1 MAIESL
7 PELDSSAG
15 SDPKAVVLVVDDQIV
30 NVRLITAL
38 LHQQGYTTLSALG
51 GEEGVALALSER
63 PDLVLLDVRMPDMDG
78 FDVLRK
84 LRSTPATVDLP
95 IIFLTADDDRENLI
109 RGFSDGVSDYVT
121 KPFVARELLARVRT
135 HVDLK
140 KSRDTLRRFAQEK
153 QDMAELVAHDL
164 RNYLANIMF
173 ATDLQCALPNPDLAM
188 LRLAQSIRSSADAG
202 LLFLQAL
209 LEQQEEQAS
218 GGIIEPLSV
227 RTLLVDAM
235 DLMNESARAKHIM
248 LDLSPQDVIVVSG
261 LRSSAVHVL
270 QNLLSNAI
278 KYSPQG
284 TRVTI
289 AGISKGSRGRMMVMD
304 RGPGI
309 SSSDQERLFQ
319 RFTRLS
325 SEPTGGETSTGLGL
339 ALAKQQARAM
349 GGDLWYEH
357 REGGGS
363 VFTLELPLA

>member
-1 MAIESL
+1 MATHHF
-7 PELDSSAG
+7 P
-15 SDPKAVVLVVDDQIV
+15 DPALADDAAAKPLILVVDDQPV
-30 NVRLITAL
+30 NVRLLTAL
-38 LHQQGYTTLSALG
+38 LHQQGYATLSAFG
-51 GEEGVALALSER
+51 GEAGVAMAIGEK
-63 PDLVLLDVRMPDMDG
+63 PDLVLLDVRMPGMDG
-78 FDVLRK
+78 FEVLRK
-84 LRSTPATVDLP
+84 LRGSPETADLP
-95 IIFLTADDDRENLI
+95 IIFLTADDDRENLV
-109 RGFSDGVSDYVT
+109 RGFTAGVSDYVT

-135 HVDLK
+135 HVELK

-173 ATDLQCALPNPDLAM
+173 ATDLQCAIPEVDLNVV
-188 LRLAQSIRSSADAG
+188 RLAQSIRSSADAG

-227 RTLLVDAM
+227 RNLLVDAM
-235 DLMNESARAKHIM
+235 DQLNESARAKHIM
-248 LDLSPQDVIVVSG
+248 LDLSPQEVIVVSG

-278 KYSPQG
+278 KYSPPG
-284 TRVTI
+284 SRVTI
-289 AGISKGSRGRMMVMD
+289 AASTKGTRCRMLVMD

-319 RFTRLS
+319 RFARLS

-349 GGDLWYEH
+349 GGDLWYE
-357 REGGGS
+357 RRDGGGS
-363 VFTLELPLA
+363 IFTLELPLA

>member
-1 MAIESL
+1 MAIDSL
-7 PELDSSAG
+7 PVTDTAVGTE
-15 SDPKAVVLVVDDQIV
+15 PKAVVLVVDDQLV

-38 LHQQGYTTLSALG
+38 LQQQGYTTLCALG
-51 GEEGVALALSER
+51 GAEGVELAIREQ
-63 PDLVLLDVRMPDMDG
+63 PDLVLLDVRMPDVDG
-78 FDVLRK
+78 FEVLRI
-84 LRSTPATVDLP
+84 LRSTPGTVDLP

-109 RGFSDGVSDYVT
+109 RGFTAGVSDYVT

-140 KSRDTLRRFAQEK
+140 RSRDALHRFAKEK

-173 ATDLQCALPNPDLAM
+173 ATDLQCAIPDVDPAV

-227 RTLLVDAM
+227 RTLLIDAM
-235 DLMNESARAKHIM
+235 DQLNESARAKQIM
-248 LDLSPQDVIVVSG
+248 LDLSAQEVIVVCG

-278 KYSPQG
+278 KYSPPG

-289 AGISKGSRGRMMVMD
+289 AAISKGSRGRMMVMD

-319 RFTRLS
+319 RFARLS
-325 SEPTGGETSTGLGL
+325 SEPTAGETSTGLGL

-349 GGDLWYEH
+349 GGDLWYEV

>member
-1 MAIESL
+1 MAIEQL
-7 PELDSSAG
+7 PIEPLITADESR
-15 SDPKAVVLVVDDQIV
+15 PLVLVVDDQAV

-38 LHQQGYTTLSALG
+38 LSQQGYATISAMS
-51 GEEGVALALSER
+51 GEDGVAKASAEH
-63 PDLVLLDVRMPDMDG
+63 PDLMLLDVRMPGLDG
-78 FDVLRK
+78 FGVLRE
-84 LRSTPATVDLP
+84 LRATPATADLP

-109 RGFSDGVSDYVT
+109 RGFSAGVNDYVT

-140 KSRDTLRRFAQEK
+140 RSRDALRRFAQEK

-173 ATDLQCALPNPDLAM
+173 ATDLQCAIPDVDLGVV
-188 LRLAQSIRSSADAG
+188 RLARSIRSSADAG

-209 LEQQEEQAS
+209 LEQQEVQAC
-218 GGIIEPLSV
+218 GGVIEPLSV
-227 RTLLVDAM
+227 RLLLGESVA
-235 DLMNESARAKHIM
+235 LLNESARAKQIVLH
-248 LDLSPQDVIVVSG
+248 LEPHDVIVVSG

-284 TRVTI
+284 SRVSISAT
-289 AGISKGSRGRMMVMD
+289 SKGTRGRMSVMD

-309 SSSDQERLFQ
+309 SGADQERLFQ

-325 SEPTGGETSTGLGL
+325 SEPTAGETSTGLGL

-349 GGDLWYEH
+349 GGDLWYE
-357 REGGGS
+357 RRDGGGS
-363 VFTLELPLA
+363 TFTLELPLA

>member
-1 MAIESL
+1 MAIEQL
-7 PELDSSAG
+7 PVEALVCVADA
-15 SDPKAVVLVVDDQIV
+15 KAVVLVVDDQVV

-38 LHQQGYTTLSALG
+38 LIQQGYSTISALS

-63 PDLVLLDVRMPDMDG
+63 PDLVLLDVRMPNMDG
-78 FDVLRK
+78 FEVLRR
-84 LRSTPATVDLP
+84 LRGTPETADLP

-109 RGFSDGVSDYVT
+109 RGFSAGVNDYVT

-140 KSRDTLRRFAQEK
+140 NSRDALRRFAQEK

-173 ATDLQCALPNPDLAM
+173 ATDLQIAIPDVDLGVV
-188 LRLAQSIRSSADAG
+188 RLAHSIRSSADAG

-218 GGIIEPLSV
+218 GGVIEPLSV
-227 RTLLVDAM
+227 RLLLGEAVD
-235 DLMNESARAKHIM
+235 LLNESARAKRIM
-248 LDLSPQDVIVVSG
+248 LQLMPHDVIVVSG

-278 KYSPQG
+278 KYSPPG
-284 TRVTI
+284 SRVSIT
-289 AGISKGSRGRMMVMD
+289 ASSKGTRGRMMVMD
-304 RGPGI
+304 HGPGI
-309 SSSDQERLFQ
+309 NGPDQERLFQ

-349 GGDLWYEH
+349 GGDLWYEK

-363 VFTLELPLA
+363 IFTLELPLA

>member
-1 MAIESL
+1 MAIKSL
-7 PELDSSAG
+7 PVAEIGAG
-15 SDPKAVVLVVDDQIV
+15 SDQKAVVLVVDDQIV
-30 NVRLITAL
+30 NIRLITAL
-38 LHQQGYTTLSALG
+38 LHQQGYTTVSALG
-51 GEEGVALALSER
+51 GEQGVALAISER
-63 PDLVLLDVRMPDMDG
+63 PDLVLLDVRMPEVDG
-78 FDVLRK
+78 FEVLRR
-84 LRSTPATVDLP
+84 LRAGPDTADLP

-109 RGFSDGVSDYVT
+109 RGFTAGVSDYVT

-140 KSRDTLRRFAQEK
+140 KTRDALRRFAQEK

-209 LEQQEEQAS
+209 LEQQEDQAS

-227 RTLLVDAM
+227 RTLLADAM
-235 DLMNESARAKHIM
+235 EQMNESARAKQIM
-248 LDLSPQDVIVVSG
+248 LDLSPQEIIVVSG

-278 KYSPQG
+278 KYSPPG
-284 TRVTI
+284 SRVTI
-289 AGISKGSRGRMMVMD
+289 AAVSKNSRGRMMVMD

-325 SEPTGGETSTGLGL
+325 SEPTAGETSTGLGL

-349 GGDLWYEH
+349 GGDLWFEA

-363 VFTLELPLA
+363 IFTLELPLA

>member
-1 MAIESL
+1 MAIEQL
-7 PELDSSAG
+7 PPEGCDAEDG
-15 SDPKAVVLVVDDQIV
+15 PKPLVLVVDDQIV

-38 LHQQGYTTLSALG
+38 LSQQGYATISALS
-51 GEEGVALALSER
+51 GEDGIALALAEK
-63 PDLVLLDVRMPDMDG
+63 PDLVLLDVRMPGMDG
-78 FDVLRK
+78 FGVLRE
-84 LRSTPATVDLP
+84 LRATPATADLP

-109 RGFSDGVSDYVT
+109 RGFSGGVNDYLT

-140 KSRDTLRRFAQEK
+140 RSRDALRRFAQEK

-173 ATDLQCALPNPDLAM
+173 ATDLQCAIPDVDLGVV
-188 LRLAQSIRSSADAG
+188 RLAHSIRSSADAG

-218 GGIIEPLSV
+218 GGLIEPLSV
-227 RTLLVDAM
+227 RLLLGESAG
-235 DLMNESARAKHIM
+235 LLNESARAKRIM
-248 LDLSPQDVIVVSG
+248 LHLVPHEVIVVSG

-278 KYSPQG
+278 KYSPPGSQVSISAATKG
-284 TRVTI
+284 TR
-289 AGISKGSRGRMMVMD
+289 GRIMVMD

-309 SSSDQERLFQ
+309 SGADQEKLFQ

-325 SEPTGGETSTGLGL
+325 SEPTGGESSTGLGL

-349 GGDLWYEH
+349 GGDLWYE
-357 REGGGS
+357 RRDDGGS
-363 VFTLELPLA
+363 IFTLELPLA